1 MPKYQTV
8 NITVGNSGHVSKQ
21 LVKHNQNKQ
30 LTQKNWQEKMAAYNK
45 APGTD
50 VQSRIRAMSERRDQ
64 GGGAGKNKIIVGTGL
79 DTALARLNACGGG
92 GACVPTNCPPGYT
105 SAGVAGAGSVGA
117 VDPFTGMSTGTGNWS
132 AGGCCA
138 APCNSAFRIA
148 YVGGASASVAAA
160 ASLATPLTIAPTVAM
175 KPYKIYVPAG
185 TDWIITSIKVGNRE
199 LLDGGS
205 ISAGV
210 FGDMNMDSGRIE
222 SEWITSTMGMIFSA
236 TNVSANAAFFR
247 PTVIG
252 FVSN

>member
-30 LTQKNWQEKMAAYNK
+30 LIQKNWQEKMAAYNK

-64 GGGAGKNKIIVGTGL
+64 GGGAGKNKIIVGSGM

-92 GACVPTNCPPGYT
+92 GACVPSSCPPGYAPA
-105 SAGVAGAGSVGA
+105 AGTVGA
-117 VDPFTGMSTGTGNWS
+117 VDPFTGMSTGTGGWS
-132 AGGCCA
+132 GSGCCA

-148 YVGGASASVAAA
+148 YVGGATASVAAA
-160 ASLATPLTIAPTVAM
+160 ASSLPLTVAPTVAL
-175 KPYKIYVPAG
+175 KPYKIYVPSG
-185 TDWIITSIKVGNRE
+185 VSWIITSIKVGNRE

-222 SEWITSTMGMIFSA
+222 SEWITSTMGMIFTA
-236 TNVSANAAFFR
+236 TNISADAAIFR

-252 FVSN
+252 FVSSS